1 MTKRIAVIGS
11 GFSSLSA
18 ASYLAKAGYEVEVFE
33 KNDQTGGRA
42 RQFSAEEF
50 KFDMGPSWYWMP
62 DVFESFFSDFGK
74 KASDYYKLIRL
85 DPSYTIYFQNGEKW
99 DIPADYTA
107 FKNLLE
113 SKEKGA
119 GNQLDIFLADAQ
131 YKYEVGINDL
141 VTKPSLSITEF
152 IDWRV
157 IVGSLR
163 LNLFSSFSSH
173 VRKYFKHPNIIELM
187 EFPVLFLGAKPSKT
201 PALYSLM
208 NYADIKLGTWYP
220 DGGMHK
226 IVEGMTSLAKSLGV
240 KFHLNSEVTELN
252 IDKKRVSSFKA
263 NGNLFEFDAVV
274 AGADYH
280 HVEQHLL
287 PEEYRRYD
295 KNYWDSRTMAP
306 SSLIYYLG
314 FDKKIEGLEHHN
326 LFFDESFSVHAEE
339 IYEDPKWPTKPLFY
353 VSCPS
358 KVDPTVAPEQ
368 GENLFILIP
377 TAPDLVDT
385 EQHRKEYLEVVFDR
399 MEKLL
404 GHSFRANLVYN
415 RSYAHADF
423 KADYHAFKG
432 NAYGLANTLKQT
444 AIFKPSMINP
454 KVENL
459 FYTGQLTT
467 PGPGVPPSLISG
479 KVVSELIQKRLN

>member
-18 ASYLAKAGYEVEVFE
+18 ASYLAQAGYKVEVFE
-33 KNDQTGGRA
+33 KNEQTGGRA
-42 RQFSAEEF
+42 RQFSSEGF

-62 DVFESFFSDFGK
+62 DVFESYFKDFGK
-74 KASDYYKLIRL
+74 KPSDYYNLKRL
-85 DPSYTIYFQNGEKW
+85 DPSYVIYFQNGEKW
-99 DIPADYTA
+99 NIPADYFE
-107 FKNLLE
+107 FKQLLE
-113 SKEKGA
+113 SKEEGA
-119 GNQLDIFLADAQ
+119 GKQLDRFLADAQ

-157 IVGSLR
+157 IVGSLQ

-187 EFPVLFLGAKPSKT
+187 EFPVLFLGAKPAKT

-220 DGGMHK
+220 DGGMYK
-226 IVEGMTSLAKSLGV
+226 IVEGMTSLAESLGV
-240 KFHLNSEVTELN
+240 KFHLNAEVTKLHVEN
-252 IDKKRVSSFKA
+252 KKITEFTV
-263 NGNLFEFDAVV
+263 NGKSHQFDVV
-274 AGADYH
+274 VGGADYNH
-280 HVEQHLL
+280 IEQQLL
-287 PEEYRRYD
+287 DKEHRRYD
-295 KNYWDSRTMAP
+295 EAYWNNRTMAP

-314 FDKKIEGLEHHN
+314 FNKKVDGLEHHN
-326 LFFDESFSVHAEE
+326 LFFDESFETHADE
-339 IYEDPKWPTKPLFY
+339 IYENPKWPKKPLFY

-358 KVDPTVAPEQ
+358 KIDKTVAPEN
-368 GENLFILIP
+368 GENLFVLIP
-377 TAPDLVDT
+377 TAPDLKDT
-385 EQHRKEYLEVVFDR
+385 QEHREKYLAIVFER
-399 MEKLL
+399 MERLL
-404 GHSFRANLVYN
+404 GHSFKDNLVYC

-423 KADYHAFKG
+423 TEDYHAFKG

-444 AIFKPSMINP
+444 AIFKPSMVNP
-454 KVENL
+454 KVKNL

-479 KVVSELIQKRLN
+479 KVVAELIQEKVN

>member
-18 ASYLAKAGYEVEVFE
+18 ASYLAKAGYDVEVFE
-33 KNDQTGGRA
+33 KNEQTGGRA
-42 RQFSAEEF
+42 RQFTVDGF

-62 DVFESFFSDFGK
+62 DVFESYFKDFGHNP
-74 KASDYYKLIRL
+74 SDYYNLKRL
-85 DPSYTIYFQNGEKW
+85 DPSYVIYFKNGEKW
-99 DIPADYTA
+99 NIPADYLE
-107 FKNLLE
+107 FKQLLE

-119 GNQLDIFLADAQ
+119 GKQLDRFLADAQ

-240 KFHLNSEVTELN
+240 KFHLNTEVTKLN
-252 IDKKRVSSFKA
+252 VENKKITSFIA
-263 NGNLFEFDAVV
+263 NGKRYHFDVV
-274 AGADYH
+274 VGGADYNH
-280 HVEQHLL
+280 IEQKLL
-287 PEEYRRYD
+287 NKEHRRYD
-295 KNYWDSRTMAP
+295 EAYWNSRTMAP

-314 FDKKIEGLEHHN
+314 FNKKVEGLEHHN
-326 LFFDESFSVHAEE
+326 LFFDESFEAHADE
-339 IYEDPKWPTKPLFY
+339 IYENPKWPKKPLFY

-358 KVDPTVAPEQ
+358 KIDQTVAPEN
-368 GENLFILIP
+368 GENLFVLIP
-377 TAPDLVDT
+377 TAPDLIDQK
-385 EQHRKEYLEVVFDR
+385 EHRDNYLKIVFER
-399 MEKLL
+399 MERLL
-404 GHSFRANLVYN
+404 GHSFKDNLVYC

-423 KADYHAFKG
+423 IDDYHAYKG

-444 AIFKPSMINP
+444 AIFKPSMVNP
-454 KVENL
+454 KVKNL

-479 KVVSELIQKRLN
+479 KVVAELIKEKVN